1 MIIKEGEP
9 WLLWPNMVSYGINT
23 GEIGKTFEG
32 DTDFTLS
39 MNIKILTKSSEKR
52 TVFAKLPNYM
62 GLDIEKE
69 NNNLMLILNLDK
81 NGKTEWKYLFSETE
95 IGYDFNLLSFRY
107 NKTNRI
113 LDILVNEIP
122 AIEYKLEDDEELSVG
137 YEPHILFGGGNF
149 PHNGFNLN
157 YCSYEL
163 DFLMISKDYKSYN
176 QIYNIKE
183 DGNLDASI
191 IGLYDFKK
199 HTDYKVFDNSH
210 NCNFLHKIIY

>member
-1 MIIKEGEP
+1 MVIKNGEP

-81 NGKTEWKYLFSETE
+81 NGKTEWKYLFVTLSNEEPTVASLIGTE
-95 IGYDFNLLSFRY
+95 MDKVRELL
-107 NKTNRI
+107 
-113 LDILVNEIP
+113 
-122 AIEYKLEDDEELSVG
+122 
-137 YEPHILFGGGNF
+137 
-149 PHNGFNLN
+149 
-157 YCSYEL
+157 
-163 DFLMISKDYKSYN
+163 
-176 QIYNIKE
+176 Q
-183 DGNLDASI
+183 
-191 IGLYDFKK
+191 
-199 HTDYKVFDNSH
+199 
-210 NCNFLHKIIY
+210 